1 MGLCNRLSLLYFLL
15 ANCALTSVWS
25 LNCSLDSGM
34 QGTIRVEPREGVP
47 GMRVKSSLLILVL
60 GLLFSVNI
68 NAQEPESAAE
78 SVEKLKLQ
86 LLEVQA
92 VEADLR
98 ARLQELDESIKPEN
112 IERSLAGVGSTRPE
126 ELREQRRRQLSI
138 QRDGVLAQ
146 LRTIESSRTR
156 LETAIVNAETRAYHE
171 SARPAREQSLLATGS
186 RYQWII
192 FGGGGLG
199 LLALGGGG
207 AFLYRRSKRKM
218 IS

>member
-1 MGLCNRLSLLYFLL
+1 MKLKSIL
-15 ANCALTSVWS
+15 A
-25 LNCSLDSGM
+25 
-34 QGTIRVEPREGVP
+34 
-47 GMRVKSSLLILVL
+47 ILVV
-60 GLLFSVNI
+60 GLLFSVHVY
-68 NAQEPESAAE
+68 AQETESAAE
-78 SVEKLKLQ
+78 SAERLKAQ

-92 VEADLR
+92 KEADLR

-146 LRTIESSRTR
+146 VQTLEAGRTR
-156 LETAIVNAETRAYHE
+156 LETAIANAEALAYQQ
-171 SARPAREQSLLATGS
+171 SARPATNQSLRAAGS
-186 RYQWII
+186 RYQLMM
-192 FGGGGLG
+192 FGGGSLA

-207 AFLYRRSKRKM
+207 ALLYRRNRRKM